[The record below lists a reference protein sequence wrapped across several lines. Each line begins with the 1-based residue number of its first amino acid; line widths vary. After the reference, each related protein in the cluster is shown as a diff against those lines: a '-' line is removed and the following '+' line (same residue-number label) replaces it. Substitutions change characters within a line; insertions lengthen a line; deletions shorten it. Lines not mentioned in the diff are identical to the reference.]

1 MTRRKLTSG
10 EIELWHRVAK
20 QTERLHP
27 EARPSPATNPLPKPK
42 PKKSP
47 PVPSERFKPEM
58 FELGAHAKPKSA
70 RHDLK
75 PTVASGLRA
84 APVQMDGKAYRKMT
98 RGKLKPEGKLDLHG
112 MRVDSAHPAL
122 VRCVMSA
129 HASGKRL
136 VLVITGKG
144 KDRDEPGPMPVPRGV
159 LRHQVPQWLSLP
171 PLANVVLQ
179 VTPAHVSHGGGG
191 AYYVYLRRH
200 R

>member
-1 MTRRKLTSG
+1 MK
-10 EIELWHRVAK
+10 
-20 QTERLHP
+20 
-27 EARPSPATNPLPKPK
+27 
-42 PKKSP
+42 
-47 PVPSERFKPEM
+47 
-58 FELGAHAKPKSA
+58 
-70 RHDLK
+70 
-75 PTVASGLRA
+75 
-84 APVQMDGKAYRKMT
+84 

-122 VRCVMSA
+122 VSFILSA
-129 HASGKRL
+129 HSAGKRL

-171 PLANVVLQ
+171 PLSQVVLQ